1 LASVES
7 VFSTPIYNNVNY
19 VLYNRDIVYPNLV
32 KICFEMQAR
41 LIHKKVYM
49 CSLVNSSH
57 CNGANE
63 LGWQVR
69 WIDANIMRICFTTP
83 AFVGKGTRM
92 RETCRW
98 EAAGL
103 TRAQAQFST
112 SSLGASM
119 HRCTWLLWL
128 LREYVHL
135 AVLTSPVLY
144 VDWFCVESCMP
155 SECVPRRPV
164 ARHLSWHVYLACIGG
179 WNGSGKKVRPTL
191 VMATTG
197 IRSTWGRRSMCD
209 SPRGC
214 HVYIHVEDS
223 TYV

>member
-1 LASVES
+1 MLTS
-7 VFSTPIYNNVNY
+7 
-19 VLYNRDIVYPNLV
+19 
-32 KICFEMQAR
+32 C
-41 LIHKKVYM
+41 
-49 CSLVNSSH
+49 
-57 CNGANE
+57 
-63 LGWQVR
+63 
-69 WIDANIMRICFTTP
+69 
-83 AFVGKGTRM
+83 AFVSPRLHLLGRGQGWGRHADEKQQ
-92 RETCRW
+92 
-98 EAAGL
+98 AL
-103 TRAQAQFST
+103 QAQFST

-119 HRCTWLLWL
+119 HRYTWLLWL

-155 SECVPRRPV
+155 SECVPRRPA